1 MMALDLTGPAA
12 STTLSRPPQAE
23 DGCSSVGADCRRW
36 IEPACRRQEDGCGLQ
51 RHANVLITED
61 TGISVLSPVNGG
73 YKGKRGER
81 LPLASWMQVRSLP
94 QPSGASASPEPLPA
108 LSGTSSRVPNLN
120 HQEGPG

>member
-73 YKGKRGER
+73 VQGKEGRAAAPSQLDAGS
-81 LPLASWMQVRSLP
+81 LPPPALRSLC
-94 QPSGASASPEPLPA
+94 QP
-108 LSGTSSRVPNLN
+108 
-120 HQEGPG
+120 